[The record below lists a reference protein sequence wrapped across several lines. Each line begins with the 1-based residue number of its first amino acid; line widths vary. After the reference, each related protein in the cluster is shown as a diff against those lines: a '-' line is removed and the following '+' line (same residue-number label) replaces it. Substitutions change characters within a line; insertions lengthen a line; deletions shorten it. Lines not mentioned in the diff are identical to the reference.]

1 MEATGNHGSDER
13 LAELA
18 GRITFRPLRAQDRE
32 PLLAIAARIW
42 EGHDYLPFVFDAWV
56 AHPDAYFAGM
66 FLDGRLV
73 GCGRLLPLSA
83 RVVWLE
89 ALRVDSDYRGRGLGR
104 EMSAHIART
113 ARERGFEIFYFST
126 YFENRGSISISEA
139 AGFRRIATYSH
150 LELEDLDRASAAL
163 ADVPRDSVTV
173 TPGIP
178 DVSEMLTT
186 DWFFVPPEAENRSQH
201 FPGAVTISD
210 GDCRALLVP
219 NSKYPVMLEIGWCN
233 APAGKISRPC
243 LAYAVDHARRLG
255 LSAMHTMAPASQ
267 AVEPYTEIGFV
278 SFEQEQDVYLYAA
291 RANEL
296 KV

>member
-1 MEATGNHGSDER
+1 MEASQDQGSDER
-13 LAELA
+13 LADLA
-18 GRITFRPLRAQDRE
+18 GRISFRPLRAQDRE

-73 GCGRLLPLSA
+73 GCGRFLPLSA
-83 RVVWLE
+83 RAVWLE
-89 ALRVDSDYRGRGLGR
+89 ALRVDSDHRGRGLGR

-113 ARERGFEIFYFST
+113 ARARGFETFYFST

-139 AGFRRIATYSH
+139 AGFRRIAMYSH

-163 ADVPRDSVTV
+163 ADVRRDSVTA

-178 DVSEMLTT
+178 DVPDILAT
-186 DWFFVPPEAENRSQH
+186 DWFFVPPEAEDRAQH

-210 GDCRALLVP
+210 GTCRALLVP

-233 APAGKISRPC
+233 APGGRISRPC
-243 LAYAVDHARRLG
+243 LAYAVDHARSLG
-255 LSAMHTMAPASQ
+255 LSAMHTMTPASQ
-267 AVEPYTEIGFV
+267 AVAPYTEIGFV
-278 SFEQEQDVYLYAA
+278 SFEQEQDVYVYAA
-291 RANEL
+291 RASEL